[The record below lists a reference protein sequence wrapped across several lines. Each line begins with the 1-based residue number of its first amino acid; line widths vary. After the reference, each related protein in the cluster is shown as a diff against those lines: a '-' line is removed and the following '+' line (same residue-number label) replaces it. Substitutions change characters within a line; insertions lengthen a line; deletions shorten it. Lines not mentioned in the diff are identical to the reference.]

1 MGNKFCVGSPSPKM
15 DWRQLP
21 IASGFWWV
29 LIFSFCHCLQCFF
42 SDKCCVLANS
52 NSKMQVALNLGLLLI
67 LGETNHVVLY
77 CCLLAKSKVN
87 RGQHFSSQLLVFS
100 IACVPQKMSLTSFSK
115 STTTFCELEARSP
128 SESFWKNFQMTPP
141 AARRGTMGN
150 FCTVLYNVARHF

>member
-29 LIFSFCHCLQCFF
+29 LIFLFCHCLQSFF

-100 IACVPQKMSLTSFSK
+100 IACVPQKMSLTSFN
-115 STTTFCELEARSP
+115 LSP
-128 SESFWKNFQMTPP
+128 QQPSVNLRHEVLLNPSGRIFKWHHQLQGEGQWEISVPYF
-141 AARRGTMGN
+141 TM
-150 FCTVLYNVARHF
+150 